1 MKIAVLAGGTG
12 GARLASGFAAAL
24 PPGDVTVIANTA
36 DDDEFWGLLVSPDTD
51 AILYRLCGMF
61 NQQAGYGVTD
71 DSFHALEML
80 GRMGEPTWFQLGDRD
95 LGLHILRDSLRRE
108 GMSLVEAVA
117 EIARRLGISSCVI
130 PMSND
135 PVRTRIITDSG
146 ERSFQEWFVA
156 DRCEPRVRALKLH
169 GIESAQP
176 APEALLAT
184 DGADIVVIGPSN
196 PLISIDPITALL
208 GSHLRRERVVAVSP
222 IVAGRALKGP
232 TVEMMLQ
239 LGESPTAVG
248 VARHYSHTADHFV
261 IDTADARL
269 KPEIED
275 LGLRVHV
282 MNTVMTDASSE
293 RLLAT
298 NLISEI
304 EGRRSDV

>member
-1 MKIAVLAGGTG
+1 VKIAVLAGGTG